1 MSATATKTQNQ
12 HSAVEDALRR
22 RFAERS
28 SAAEEYGEQFALL
41 WRLAADHVLGG
52 KLIRPRLL
60 LDVHGALSPAE
71 SPRQNDVAIEIAANV
86 ELLHYAFLLH
96 DDVIDGDLTRRHR
109 PNLIGTLAGFHTETA
124 SAEDVVLH
132 WARSGAILMGDLLLS
147 SAILGFARAKV
158 AESTRRRLLDLL
170 EHAIVETV
178 AGEHTDVGLSDG
190 VITPDLTTILSMT
203 AYKTATY
210 SFALPL
216 RAAAI
221 LAETDPSVEMSMVTI
236 GRHLGLAYQL
246 QDDHLSMF
254 GDQAD
259 HGKDPYADLR
269 AGKETAI
276 IAFARETGAWSR
288 IEHGFGHPQLPPGDA
303 ARIREHLIECGAEA
317 FTRGLIEDQLAAAH
331 SVLEN
336 AAGRAE
342 IPGPAREAIRRVAA
356 SIKDRRR

>member
-1 MSATATKTQNQ
+1 MSATATTEQDL
-12 HSAVEDALRR
+12 HAAIEDALRR

-28 SAAEEYGEQFALL
+28 SAAEAYGDQFSAL

-60 LDVHGALSPAE
+60 LDVHAALRPADSSRE
-71 SPRQNDVAIEIAANV
+71 NAVAVEIAADV

-109 PNLIGTLAGFHTETA
+109 PNLIGTLAGLHAETT
-124 SAEDVVLH
+124 SAHDVSLH

-158 AESTRRRLLDLL
+158 ADETRRRLLDLL
-170 EHAIVETV
+170 EHSIVETV

-190 VITPDLTTILSMT
+190 MIAPDLTTILAMT

-221 LAETDPSVEMSMVTI
+221 LADASPAVEASMATI

-246 QDDHLSMF
+246 QDDHLSVF
-254 GDQAD
+254 GDHAD

-276 IAFARETGAWSR
+276 IAYARQTRAWAS
-288 IEHGFGHPQLPPGDA
+288 IEVGFGHQDLPPDDA
-303 ARIREHLIECGAEA
+303 ACIRDHLSGCGAES
-317 FTRGLIEDQLAAAH
+317 FSRGLIEDQLESAH
-331 SVLEN
+331 SVLAGTSGHAEVPH
-336 AAGRAE
+336 AART
-342 IPGPAREAIRRVAA
+342 AILNMTERLRG
-356 SIKDRRR
+356 RRR